1 MYLYHNG
8 SGMYAL
14 LQSLEFQFLA
24 ANFGCCIIKSMKP
37 MISSKTLITQE
48 FQMCLPTFTECALHV
63 ASISQQQI

>member
-14 LQSLEFQFLA
+14 LQSLEFQFLV
-24 ANFGCCIIKSMKP
+24 ANFGCCFIKSMQP

-48 FQMCLPTFTECALHV
+48 FQMCLPAFTERALNV
-63 ASISQQQI
+63 ASISW